1 MKYEKQ
7 LTAVAA
13 ELELPI
19 EVVREAYFSFW
30 KFMRSKMREIPF
42 NQDLTEEQFKEYR
55 TSFNI
60 PSLGK
65 FTCSY
70 DRMLNV
76 KKSKEYRRRKWKTI
90 NTD

>member
-7 LTAVAA
+7 LSKVAQD
-13 ELELPI
+13 LNLPL

-30 KFMRSKMREIPF
+30 KFTKDKMKEIPLKE
-42 NQDLTEEQFKEYR
+42 DLTEEQFNEYR
-55 TSFNI
+55 TSFNV

-76 KKSKEYRRRKWKTI
+76 KKVKLHKRKK
-90 NTD
+90 DGRF

>member
-1 MKYEKQ
+1 MMKDEKITPQ
-7 LTAVAA
+7 
-13 ELELPI
+13 E
-19 EVVREAYFSFW
+19 
-30 KFMRSKMREIPF
+30 
-42 NQDLTEEQFKEYR
+42 DLTEEQFKEYR

>member
-7 LTAVAA
+7 LTAVAT
-13 ELELPI
+13 ELGLPI

-76 KKSKEYRRRKWKTI
+76 KKSKEYRRKRWKTI

>member
-7 LTAVAA
+7 LTKVAQD
-13 ELELPI
+13 LNLPI

-30 KFMRSKMREIPF
+30 RFIKDKMKDIPLKE
-42 NQDLTEEQFKEYR
+42 DLTEEQFNKYR
-55 TSFNI
+55 TSFNV

-70 DRMLNV
+70 GRMLNV
-76 KKSKEYRRRKWKTI
+76 KKVKLYKKKKDGRF
-90 NTD
+90 